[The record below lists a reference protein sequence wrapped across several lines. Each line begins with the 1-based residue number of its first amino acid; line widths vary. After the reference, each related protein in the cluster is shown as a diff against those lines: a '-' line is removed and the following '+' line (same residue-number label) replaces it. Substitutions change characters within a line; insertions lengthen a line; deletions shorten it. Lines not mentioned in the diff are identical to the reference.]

1 MGNSTGPE
9 KRVET
14 GAKGAL
20 LSERGQ
26 YLHLDF
32 TLIRVRLHG
41 GWESSCLAMESKCR
55 TRKSRERQVSG
66 CVHVCVCVY
75 LCTLVTTSCLV
86 VSDLLGRLEKNRAQ
100 YISIYSIQSNV
111 Y

>member
-14 GAKGAL
+14 ATKGAL

-26 YLHLDF
+26 YLHRDF

-55 TRKSRERQVSG
+55 ARKSRESQVSE
-66 CVHVCVCVY
+66 CVCVCVC
-75 LCTLVTTSCLV
+75 LLAHTSDYFMFSCF
-86 VSDLLGRLEKNRAQ
+86 
-100 YISIYSIQSNV
+100 
-111 Y
+111 